1 MRSKPDGSCPGIRP
15 GTPRSRASGYDRVQ
29 AGIGVGAD
37 GMADDVDSAGSRG
50 VARTPTSFVNSR
62 LQCGAYD
69 IDTLTAAVKTAKA
82 RRSSTCRIVPVKST
96 TIRLTPRFRL
106 LGALSGRCA
115 GRPATGRPKRNF
127 QRSAR

>member
-15 GTPRSRASGYDRVQ
+15 GIPRSRVSGYDRVQ